1 MSVIGSRY
9 VFLEKEHKARIIS
22 GGFWVFL
29 VIFCCFFFFFA
40 LLVCLPGITGRTVTV
55 TARSLDEGTLDVSHT
70 HTHTQDE

>member
-22 GGFWVFL
+22 GGFWGF
-29 VIFCCFFFFFA
+29 IFVLFFVLFFA